1 MRKFY
6 WLLPTR
12 EEINMYQ
19 YIVKYYKMGLY
30 EDSQLDIFVSAGM
43 MTADQKEE
51 LISGSD

>member
-1 MRKFY
+1 MLKFY
-6 WLLPTR
+6 WQWLK

-30 EDSQLDIFVSAGM
+30 KDQQLDVFVSAGM

-51 LISGSD
+51 LITAKS